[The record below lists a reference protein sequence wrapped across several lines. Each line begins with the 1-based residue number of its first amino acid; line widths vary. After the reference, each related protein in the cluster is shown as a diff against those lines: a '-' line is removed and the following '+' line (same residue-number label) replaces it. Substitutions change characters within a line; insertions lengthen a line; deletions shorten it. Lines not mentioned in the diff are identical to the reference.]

1 MQEDQKLK
9 ASFGHERSY
18 VKDKTKQKIKH
29 KKHRKKE
36 EKKKREKQKEKLN
49 EWTQWVQ
56 PLKML
61 LFPVLLLL
69 HFEFYTRISEILWRH
84 ICSSPSVL
92 GSHSLCDGMAL
103 TEYTWG
109 HSGKHWIQQLCPNYS
124 LEGDT
129 KLRILFV
136 SNLYYVEGSNA
147 DSGKTMLTSSAGW
160 SLWVWQP
167 CASHKRKPKFF
178 TGQQLDWTPMFS
190 ESRICQTFEVMTF
203 LNGLWLCGWF
213 SFTSLPNLSRHS
225 LTRLW
230 QLLIGELSIYS
241 PAMWNPGIDSL
252 PCLQVLEPDLLCL
265 LLFYLSPWSSW
276 HSLCCLVFPL
286 F

>member
-1 MQEDQKLK
+1 LAK
-9 ASFGHERSY
+9 RSY

-69 HFEFYTRISEILWRH
+69 HFEFYTRISEILLRH

-109 HSGKHWIQQLCPNYS
+109 HSGKHM
-124 LEGDT
+124 
-129 KLRILFV
+129 
-136 SNLYYVEGSNA
+136 
-147 DSGKTMLTSSAGW
+147 DSA
-160 SLWVWQP
+160 
-167 CASHKRKPKFF
+167 A
-178 TGQQLDWTPMFS
+178 
-190 ESRICQTFEVMTF
+190 
-203 LNGLWLCGWF
+203 
-213 SFTSLPNLSRHS
+213 LP
-225 LTRLW
+225 
-230 QLLIGELSIYS
+230 QLL
-241 PAMWNPGIDSL
+241 P
-252 PCLQVLEPDLLCL
+252 
-265 LLFYLSPWSSW
+265 
-276 HSLCCLVFPL
+276 
-286 F
+286 